1 MIRRSQEEWK
11 ALIQAQK
18 DSGLNQKQFCKEHR
32 LNPEYFSSRKKHF
45 LRSLRSDNEVVPF
58 VRLDRAPRNEMPS
71 GGQATVRFQGVEL
84 DLPST
89 SAPFLAELLK
99 CLA

>member
-11 ALIQAQK
+11 TLIQAQK
-18 DSGLNQKQFCKEHR
+18 DSGLNQKQFCKEHG
-32 LNPEYFSSRKKHF
+32 LNPEYFSSRKNQ
-45 LRSLRSDNEVVPF
+45 LLGSSEPDNKSAQF
-58 VRLDRAPRNEMPS
+58 VRLDRDARNKSPSVAPV
-71 GGQATVRFQGVEL
+71 TVRFKGVKL

-89 SAPFLAELLK
+89 SAPFLAELIK